1 MRKLVLA
8 LVTALVACLCLIAL
22 PACTSEP
29 SPSDVTKSA
38 LDAMKAQDADALA
51 QYYSGNTDGIQE
63 QLDALASEAD
73 GSENPDAQATAM
85 SSLMQKI
92 YDFDYTIGE
101 ETIEGDT
108 ATVNVSITT
117 YDLGTAFKTAMGN
130 YISTA
135 LGMAFAGASQEEME
149 AALYE
154 GLQSELDSLT
164 EKDYTADVNLTLT
177 KTDNG
182 WMLDALSDE
191 ATDALTG
198 GLESAANEVSESL
211 SSLEM

>member
-1 MRKLVLA
+1 M
-8 LVTALVACLCLIAL
+8 
-22 PACTSEP
+22 
-29 SPSDVTKSA
+29 
-38 LDAMKAQDADALA
+38 
-51 QYYSGNTDGIQE
+51 
-63 QLDALASEAD
+63 DALASEAD
-73 GSENPDAQATAM
+73 GSEDPDAQTAAM

-92 YDFDYTIGE
+92 YDFDYAIGE

-117 YDLGTAFKTAMGN
+117 YDLGTVFKTAMGN